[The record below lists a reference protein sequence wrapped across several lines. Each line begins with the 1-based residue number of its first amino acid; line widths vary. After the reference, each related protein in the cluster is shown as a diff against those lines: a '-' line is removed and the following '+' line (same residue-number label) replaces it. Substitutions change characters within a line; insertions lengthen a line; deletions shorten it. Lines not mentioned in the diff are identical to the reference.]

1 METKG
6 NKLLRNIKTQWINI
20 LSPLKHLLEEY
31 YPLLMKM
38 ALDSTIVAQATTNL
52 DQFCDVQMMLGM
64 SYLMLTSQ
72 TY

>member
-6 NKLLRNIKTQWINI
+6 NKLLHNIKTQWISI
-20 LSPLKHLLEEY
+20 LCPLKHLLEEFHL
-31 YPLLMKM
+31 LLMKM

-52 DQFCDVQMMLGM
+52 NQLCDVQMMLRL
-64 SYLMLTSQ
+64 SYLMPISQ